1 MIDVMMGMM
10 EDVRHH
16 SGGPMISL
24 KIIIHD
30 VYDFMFI
37 FHYKL
42 KRKRIKLFTISDII
56 RLGELWK
63 RLDWM

>member
-42 KRKRIKLFTISDII
+42 
-56 RLGELWK
+56 
-63 RLDWM
+63 